1 MPIDK
6 GGAKVLVVKF
16 NDYQCPPCRRT
27 YYEFQGV
34 LAKYT
39 ANGDVKYVVKP
50 FPLELECNTKNAGH
64 MATCEAAAAV
74 VMAHKKGTSEKLE
87 AWLFASQ
94 GPPLLTPDQVRKA
107 ASTIGGVTDFD
118 ARSPAVLEEVK
129 ADARLGAQLAVQS
142 TPTFFIN
149 GRRIDGA
156 IPAGGFDAA
165 IQLELKRAK
174 PGPARCGTPS
184 PAPPRAHAAAARVPG
199 RQ

>member
-1 MPIDK
+1 MVDLQPVVDVPIDK

-27 YYEFQGV
+27 STSSRAYREVPGKRRREV
-34 LAKYT
+34 CREAL
-39 ANGDVKYVVKP
+39 
-50 FPLELECNTKNAGH
+50 PLELECNTKNAGH
-64 MATCEAAAAV
+64 MAACEAAAAV

-87 AWLFASQ
+87 AWLFANQ

-118 ARSPAVLEEVK
+118 AQYPAVLEEVK

-174 PGPARCGTPS
+174 PG
-184 PAPPRAHAAAARVPG
+184 H
-199 RQ
+199 